1 LQRFRAEYLVAG
13 AGPAGLTAARLLAHR
28 GRKVVVID
36 PGSRTAK
43 RLELL
48 APASLGTI
56 AALGLSAL
64 LQDPAIARPCL
75 GIRRQWDKAE
85 VEYEDFLRHPYRT
98 GYVVDRAAFDLRL
111 HAAAAA
117 AGVQFCQARVTGADA
132 GGVRVQA
139 GDSGPAIMACSH
151 AVIDATGRAAMIA
164 RRNGARVTLRDR
176 MVAELVEQAVIKSC
190 ENTPGWLDVAKHGSS
205 WSYRIH
211 GPAGQVQTWRI
222 RRSAIRPAANALL
235 RVDASA
241 SLLSAAAGEGW
252 IVVGDAA
259 CAFDPIASQGLFNA
273 LSSAL
278 VATGALLSA
287 EGLTPAA
294 ARLYSDA
301 VAATFAWSEAG
312 RSNVYGR
319 DVHYGLSPMGTT
331 KEEPTCP

>member
-1 LQRFRAEYLVAG
+1 MQHSRADYLVAG
-13 AGPAGLTAARLLAHR
+13 AGPAGTTLARLLALK
-28 GRKVVVID
+28 GRKVVLID
-36 PGSRTAK
+36 PGLRGAT

-75 GIRRQWDKAE
+75 GIRRQWDTAD
-85 VEYEDFLRHPYRT
+85 VEYEDFLRHPHRT
-98 GYVVDRAAFDLRL
+98 GYVVDRASFDRRL
-111 HAAAAA
+111 QAAAAA
-117 AGVQFCQARVTGADA
+117 AGVEFCRARVSGVEA

-139 GDSGPAIMACSH
+139 GGNDSAIMACSH

-164 RRNGARVTLRDR
+164 RRHGTRVVRRDR
-176 MVAELVEQAVIKSC
+176 MVAELVEQAVTESS
-190 ENTPGWLDVAKHGSS
+190 ENAPGWLDVTKLGSS

-211 GPAGQVQTWRI
+211 GPAGRVQTWRI
-222 RRSAIRPAANALL
+222 CRSVMRPVANALL

-241 SLLSAAAGEGW
+241 GILSAAAGEGW
-252 IVVGDAA
+252 IAVGDAA

-278 VATGALLSA
+278 VATGALLSVD
-287 EGLTPAA
+287 GLTPAT

-319 DVHYGLSPMGTT
+319 EDVRERKARERSRD
-331 KEEPTCP
+331 

>member
-13 AGPAGLTAARLLAHR
+13 AGPAGTTVARLLAR
-28 GRKVVVID
+28 QGQSVLVVD
-36 PGSRTAK
+36 PGSRPLK

-64 LQDPAIARPCL
+64 LEDPAIARPCL

-85 VEYEDFLRHPYRT
+85 AEYEDFLRHPHRT
-98 GYVVDRAAFDLRL
+98 GYVVDRAEFDLRL
-111 HAAAAA
+111 RAAAAA
-117 AGVQFCQARVTGADA
+117 AGVEFCQARVSGVEA
-132 GGVRVQA
+132 GGIRVQA
-139 GDSGPAIMACSH
+139 GERGAAILTFSR

-164 RRNGARVTLRDR
+164 RRNGARVMLRDR
-176 MVAELVEQAVIKSC
+176 MVAELIEQAAIEPG

-222 RRSAIRPAANALL
+222 RRSAMRPVANALL

-252 IVVGDAA
+252 IAVGDAA

-287 EGLTPAA
+287 QGLTPAA

-301 VAATFAWSEAG
+301 VAATFSWSEAG

-319 DVHYGLSPMGTT
+319 DIHYGL
-331 KEEPTCP
+331 